1 MTARAPKRRR
11 TRPAKFT
18 PNGGE
23 GRAAGGRSY
32 ALGKRKLLPPPSSP
46 IAPPTMPKMLD
57 DVPGESPLLNASLF
71 NDGGEPSP
79 AVVYAGRPINGLS
92 SHDAVAAN
100 SWAAQAA
107 SIAAAAERRRGS
119 RWVFFCC
126 SLDVCQMNF
135 VFFPP
140 GSGSTRGVWE
150 HPRGSRYFAGT
161 PRTRSGTSLR
171 TRCTP
176 PEASSR
182 SRISR
187 GEPVSSF

>member
-1 MTARAPKRRR
+1 MRAPKRRR

-23 GRAAGGRSY
+23 GRAAGGKSY

-119 RWVFFCC
+119 R
-126 SLDVCQMNF
+126 
-135 VFFPP
+135 
-140 GSGSTRGVWE
+140 
-150 HPRGSRYFAGT
+150 
-161 PRTRSGTSLR
+161 
-171 TRCTP
+171 
-176 PEASSR
+176 
-182 SRISR
+182 
-187 GEPVSSF
+187 

>member
-1 MTARAPKRRR
+1 MVTGVERATATARASKRRR

-46 IAPPTMPKMLD
+46 IAPQTMPKMLD

-119 RWVFFCC
+119 R
-126 SLDVCQMNF
+126 
-135 VFFPP
+135 
-140 GSGSTRGVWE
+140 
-150 HPRGSRYFAGT
+150 
-161 PRTRSGTSLR
+161 
-171 TRCTP
+171 
-176 PEASSR
+176 
-182 SRISR
+182 
-187 GEPVSSF
+187 

>member
-1 MTARAPKRRR
+1 MVTGVERATVTARAPKRRR

-23 GRAAGGRSY
+23 GRAAAGKSY

-119 RWVFFCC
+119 R
-126 SLDVCQMNF
+126 
-135 VFFPP
+135 
-140 GSGSTRGVWE
+140 
-150 HPRGSRYFAGT
+150 
-161 PRTRSGTSLR
+161 
-171 TRCTP
+171 
-176 PEASSR
+176 
-182 SRISR
+182 
-187 GEPVSSF
+187 